1 MPRVPVIQNG
11 DHQEIHLPRE
21 LFLPHEL
28 PEGQTEGEFLVEIE
42 KVGDTLTIR
51 PVGAAPKP
59 TWNSL
64 FEMPAVSEDFLD
76 ERPPVIDQRE

>member
-1 MPRVPVIQNG
+1 MHRVPVIQNG

-21 LFLPHEL
+21 LFLPHDL

-51 PVGAAPKP
+51 PLCSAPKP
-59 TWNSL
+59 SWDTL
-64 FEMPAVSEDFLD
+64 FDLPPVSDDFLE
-76 ERPPVIDQRE
+76 ERPSVIGQRD